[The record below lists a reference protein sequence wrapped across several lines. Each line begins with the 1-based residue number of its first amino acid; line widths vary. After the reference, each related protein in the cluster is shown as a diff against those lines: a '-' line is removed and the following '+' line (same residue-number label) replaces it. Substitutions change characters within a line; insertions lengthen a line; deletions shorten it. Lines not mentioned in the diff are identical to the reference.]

1 MLHCII
7 KYSLATSGVNW
18 LSGEKTNV
26 SRTISV
32 LAFRVMMYLE
42 NQSVSHIGLPE
53 LHVHDGALANGS

>member
-1 MLHCII
+1 MLYCII

-18 LSGEKTNV
+18 LSGKKNV

-32 LAFRVMMYLE
+32 LVFRVMMYLE

-53 LHVHDGALANGS
+53 FHIHDGALANGS